1 MKKAQEELAK
11 IPLIPCTTCNYCAK
25 VCPQDIGISGSF
37 TAMNYLTLYKNK
49 PLAKHQEEWLVG
61 SHGRNQADQCIKCGE
76 CETVCPQHIKIRENL
91 EKVVEALL

>member
-1 MKKAQEELAK
+1 MAQEELAR

-37 TAMNYLTLYKNK
+37 TAMNYLTLYKDTG
-49 PLAKHQEEWLVG
+49 LALNQEDWLVG
-61 SHGRNQADQCIKCGE
+61 SHGRNRADQCIKCGE
-76 CETVCPQHIKIRENL
+76 CETVCPQHIPIRDNL